1 METPHMKMMMIV
13 LPRKSGES
21 FLAAL
26 INAGFTATYSETRGG
41 MLRQSQLTLFI
52 AVNEDNV
59 EKVIAI
65 IRESCSVCVRLHH
78 GFGITQSAYIV
89 EEDASSEVG
98 ASGAVVFIWS
108 LDGFEM
114 P

>member
-1 METPHMKMMMIV
+1 METAHMKMMMIV
-13 LPRKSGES
+13 LPRKSGEN

-41 MLRQSQLTLFI
+41 MLRQSQFTLFI
-52 AVNEDNV
+52 AVNEHDVENV
-59 EKVIAI
+59 IGI
-65 IRESCSVCVRLHH
+65 IRESCSVYMRVHH
-78 GFGITQSAYIV
+78 GFGITQAAQMD
-89 EEDASSEVG
+89 EEGKSSEVG

-108 LDGFEM
+108 LDSFEI

>member
-1 METPHMKMMMIV
+1 METAHMKMMMVV
-13 LPRKSGES
+13 LPRRSGEN

-26 INAGFTATYSETRGG
+26 IDAGFTATYSETRGG

-52 AVNEDNV
+52 AVNQRDV
-59 EKVIAI
+59 DKVIGI
-65 IRESCSVCVRLHH
+65 IREFCSVSVRLHQ
-78 GFGITQSAYIV
+78 GFGIAQPAQLLG
-89 EEDASSEVG
+89 EGKSSEMG

-108 LDGFEM
+108 LDSFEM

>member
-1 METPHMKMMMIV
+1 METPQMKMMMIV
-13 LPRKSGES
+13 LPRKSGET

-52 AVNEDNV
+52 AVNKDDVENV
-59 EKVIAI
+59 IRI
-65 IRESCSVCVRLHH
+65 IRESCTVCVRVHH
-78 GFGITQSAYIV
+78 GFGITQVAQTD
-89 EEDASSEVG
+89 EELSSSQVG
-98 ASGAVVFIWS
+98 TSGAVVFIWS
-108 LDGFEM
+108 LDSFEM

>member
-1 METPHMKMMMIV
+1 METAHMKMMMIV
-13 LPRKSGES
+13 LPRKSGEN

-52 AVNEDNV
+52 AVNESDVKNV
-59 EKVIAI
+59 IEI
-65 IRESCSVCVRLHH
+65 IRESCSLCVRLHQ
-78 GFGITQSAYIV
+78 GFGITQAAQLV
-89 EEDASSEVG
+89 EEDSSSEVG

-108 LDGFEM
+108 LDSFEM